1 MIPNNISLFETVLVS
16 ANDCLVDLFLKKKIK
31 YQDIYKNLQKI
42 LRLKE
47 FVKLK
52 SSKPKNV
59 LQIIKL
65 SKYVA
70 LKTKLLCVL

>member
-16 ANDCLVDLFLKKKIK
+16 ANDCLVDLFLEKKIK
-31 YQDIYKNLQKI
+31 YEDIYKNLKKI

-47 FVKLK
+47 FMKLRT
-52 SSKPKNV
+52 SKPKNV
-59 LQIIKL
+59 LQILTL

-70 LKTKLLCVL
+70 LKTRSLCI